1 MKNLNLMR
9 EESYNQWMV
18 EQIIDIQE
26 IERARISRDLHDS
39 LSQELS
45 MVKLYLDSLSK
56 LDAGSSAYSKAITE
70 MGNLITSAAG
80 SVREISHDLSP
91 HIIQS
96 NDLCNALGILIG
108 KCKALTTIKVVF
120 KCNEKIGLSDKK
132 KELYIYRAVQE
143 FIHNSL
149 KHSEA
154 TEMTLELKREDEKL
168 HILLSDNGKGFDIT
182 GEYNSIGLANI
193 DMRMKLIGA
202 SYEYFSIPTKGTDLK
217 ISICEKDS

>member
-1 MKNLNLMR
+1 MR
-9 EESYNQWMV
+9 ENNYNQWLI
-18 EQIIDIQE
+18 EQLIDVQE
-26 IERARISRDLHDS
+26 NERARISRDLHDS

-45 MVKLYLDSLSK
+45 MVKLYLDALKNLKFDSP
-56 LDAGSSAYSKAITE
+56 AYSKAISE
-70 MGNLITSAAG
+70 MGSLITSAVG

-96 NDLCNALGILIG
+96 NDLCNALEILIG
-108 KCKALTTIKVVF
+108 KCKIVTDIKVAF
-120 KCNEKIGLSDKK
+120 ICHERIGLSDKK

-154 TEMTLELKREDEKL
+154 TEIIVELKRENEKL
-168 HILLSDNGKGFDIT
+168 QILLSDNGKGFDIT

-193 DMRMKLIGA
+193 DLRMKLIGA
-202 SYEYFSIPTKGTDLK
+202 TYEYFSIPTKGTDLK
-217 ISICEKDS
+217 ISIDEKRC

>member
-1 MKNLNLMR
+1 MKENN
-9 EESYNQWMV
+9 YNQWLI
-18 EQIIDIQE
+18 EQLIDVQE
-26 IERARISRDLHDS
+26 NERARISRDLHDS

-45 MVKLYLDSLSK
+45 MVKLYLDSLKNLKVDSP
-56 LDAGSSAYSKAITE
+56 AYSKAISE
-70 MGNLITSAAG
+70 MGSLITSAVG

-96 NDLCNALGILIG
+96 NDLCNALEILIG
-108 KCKALTTIKVVF
+108 KCKIVSDIKVVF
-120 KCNEKIGLSDKK
+120 ICHERIGLSDKK

-154 TEMTLELKREDEKL
+154 TEIIVELKRENEKL
-168 HILLSDNGKGFDIT
+168 QILLSDNGKGFDIT

-202 SYEYFSIPTKGTDLK
+202 TYEYFSIPTKGTDLK
-217 ISICEKDS
+217 ISIDEERR

>member
-1 MKNLNLMR
+1 MR
-9 EESYNQWMV
+9 ENNYNQWLI
-18 EQIIDIQE
+18 EQLIDVQE
-26 IERARISRDLHDS
+26 NERARISRDLHDS

-45 MVKLYLDSLSK
+45 MVKLYLDALKNLKFDSP
-56 LDAGSSAYSKAITE
+56 AYSKAISE
-70 MGNLITSAAG
+70 MGSLITSAVG

-96 NDLCNALGILIG
+96 NDLCNALEILIG
-108 KCKALTTIKVVF
+108 KCKIVTDIKVAF
-120 KCNEKIGLSDKK
+120 ICHERIGLSDKK

-154 TEMTLELKREDEKL
+154 TEIIVELKRENEKL
-168 HILLSDNGKGFDIT
+168 QILLSDNGKGFDIT

-202 SYEYFSIPTKGTDLK
+202 TYEYFSIPTKGTDLK
-217 ISICEKDS
+217 IPIDEKRC